1 MNLIA
6 SPWILAFHWVA
17 GIEKGGKVSSE
28 TGRFAFYQV
37 IVCTY
42 PSISFSAF
50 ITSYSVICSG

>member
-1 MNLIA
+1 MNLTA
-6 SPWILAFHWVA
+6 SLWILTVHWAA
-17 GIEKGGKVSSE
+17 GAEKGEEVSSE